1 MQMGTLDMD
10 TIRFGGRVY
19 SVCFVVVGV
28 PGADG
33 HAGHGHHKVLGAVCF
48 VVGVPGADGTLD
60 MDTIRFGG
68 RIFCVFCL
76 L

>member
-19 SVCFVVVGV
+19 SVCFVVGV

-33 HAGHGHHKVLGAVCF
+33 HAGHGHHKVWRPYIL
-48 VVGVPGADGTLD
+48 
-60 MDTIRFGG
+60 
-68 RIFCVFCL
+68 CVL
-76 L
+76 LL

>member
-33 HAGHGHHKVLGAVCF
+33 HAGHGHHKVWRAYIL
-48 VVGVPGADGTLD
+48 
-60 MDTIRFGG
+60 
-68 RIFCVFCL
+68 CVL

>member
-28 PGADG
+28 PCADG
-33 HAGHGHHKVLGAVCF
+33 HAGHGHHKVWRARV
-48 VVGVPGADGTLD
+48 
-60 MDTIRFGG
+60 
-68 RIFCVFCL
+68 FCVFRCCRSAWCRWARWTWTP
-76 L
+76 